1 MKKLS
6 LEFKWAIIFVAMSL
20 IWMLLEKLAG
30 LHSTHI
36 DKHSTYT
43 NLIAIPAITVY
54 VFALLEKKN
63 KFYHGSMTYLQGFI
77 SGTIISVIIAVLSPL
92 THFIATEIITPE
104 FFPNAIK
111 YSVNAGLM
119 KQTEAEDYF
128 NLKNYIKVGFVGAL
142 MMGIM
147 TTAIV
152 AIFTRGKK

>member
-6 LEFKWAIIFVAMSL
+6 FEFKWAIIFVAMSL

-77 SGTIISVIIAVLSPL
+77 SGTIISVIIAILSPL
-92 THFIATEIITPE
+92 TQIITTEIITPE

-119 KQTEAEDYF
+119 KQEEAEQYF
-128 NLKNYIKVGFVGAL
+128 SLENYIKEGLIGAL
-142 MMGIM
+142 LMGII

>member
-6 LEFKWAIIFVAMSL
+6 LEFKWAIVFVAMSL

-36 DKHSTYT
+36 DKHATYT
-43 NLIAIPAITVY
+43 NFIAIPAITVY

-63 KFYHGSMTYLQGFI
+63 KFYHGYMTYLQGFI
-77 SGTIISVIIAVLSPL
+77 SGTIISVIIAILSPL
-92 THFIATEIITPE
+92 TQIITTEIITPE
-104 FFPNAIK
+104 FFPNAIN

-119 KQTEAEDYF
+119 KQVEAEQYF
-128 NLKNYIKVGFVGAL
+128 SLENYIKEGLIGAL
-142 MMGIM
+142 LMGII

>member
-6 LEFKWAIIFVAMSL
+6 HELKWALIFVAMSL
-20 IWMLLEKLAG
+20 FWVLLERLAG
-30 LHSTHI
+30 LHGTHI
-36 DKHSTYT
+36 DKHAIYT

-77 SGTIISVIIAVLSPL
+77 SGTIISVIIAILSPL
-92 THFIATEIITPE
+92 TQIITSEIITPE

-111 YSVNAGLM
+111 YSVSAGLM
-119 KQTEAEDYF
+119 KQTEAEEYF
-128 NLKNYIKVGFVGAL
+128 SLENYIKVGLIGAL
-142 MMGIM
+142 LMGIV